1 MPIREAANSCL
12 YKNSILVVS
21 FLKGGAVKHSLFCK
35 QQHIP
40 TILTDERR
48 LKLMKKAPFMI
59 VLLILVLSIVSACSG
74 NASEANSNS
83 TDADSSNETIDL
95 TWYYPV
101 NVGGEITEVIDGYA
115 EDFNNEEIEIN
126 GKKVTVEPVYSGNY
140 DESMTKV
147 QTAVANG
154 KAPDMATLLSV
165 DLFQLKDSIIS
176 LDDMVANDSEAQEMM
191 DDFFPG
197 FMQNSQAEGETW
209 SVPFQRSTVLLYYN
223 KDMFEE
229 AGLDPETAPTS
240 WDEVVEYG
248 EKLTNDDQWGIELPA
263 TISGYWIY
271 QALALQNGD
280 GNLMSDDGKEVYF
293 DSEAA
298 KGALQYW
305 IDLSEKHQIMPE
317 GVLDWNTVP
326 TDFIEGKTGM
336 MLSTTGNL
344 TNVKNNA
351 NFEFGVAFLPG
362 NERLA
367 TPTGGGNFYIFKDV
381 EEERQLASME
391 FIKWIAEP
399 ERAAQ
404 WSIDTGYIA
413 TRQSSYETPALK
425 EYTDS
430 FPQALTAMQQLEHA
444 HKEISVY
451 EQGKVLKI
459 LSDAIEAVINGEDVD
474 VTLDEAQKQADA
486 ILEPYK

>member
-1 MPIREAANSCL
+1 M
-12 YKNSILVVS
+12 
-21 FLKGGAVKHSLFCK
+21 SLENTLNIF
-35 QQHIP
+35 
-40 TILTDERR
+40 TDERG
-48 LKLMKKAPFMI
+48 LKRMKKASFMI
-59 VLLILVLSIVSACSG
+59 ALLLFVLSIVSACSG
-74 NASEANSNS
+74 NTAEGDSNS
-83 TDADSSNETIDL
+83 TDSDSSDEAVETINL

-126 GKKVTVEPVYSGNY
+126 GKKVTVEPIYSGNY

-223 KDMFEE
+223 KDMFEK

-280 GNLMSDDGKEVYF
+280 GNLMSDDGKR
-293 DSEAA
+293 SEEHTSE
-298 KGALQYW
+298 LQLRGHLVCRLLLEKKTTYW
-305 IDLSEKHQIMPE
+305 
-317 GVLDWNTVP
+317 
-326 TDFIEGKTGM
+326 
-336 MLSTTGNL
+336 
-344 TNVKNNA
+344 
-351 NFEFGVAFLPG
+351 
-362 NERLA
+362 R
-367 TPTGGGNFYIFKDV
+367 
-381 EEERQLASME
+381 
-391 FIKWIAEP
+391 
-399 ERAAQ
+399 
-404 WSIDTGYIA
+404 
-413 TRQSSYETPALK
+413 
-425 EYTDS
+425 
-430 FPQALTAMQQLEHA
+430 
-444 HKEISVY
+444 
-451 EQGKVLKI
+451 
-459 LSDAIEAVINGEDVD
+459 
-474 VTLDEAQKQADA
+474 
-486 ILEPYK
+486 

>member
-1 MPIREAANSCL
+1 
-12 YKNSILVVS
+12 
-21 FLKGGAVKHSLFCK
+21 
-35 QQHIP
+35 
-40 TILTDERR
+40 
-48 LKLMKKAPFMI
+48 MKKAPFMLA
-59 VLLILVLSIVSACSG
+59 LLLFSISILSACSG
-74 NASEANSNS
+74 ESSEEK
-83 TDADSSNETIDL
+83 TDGSNESSESIDL

-101 NVGGEITEVIDGYA
+101 NVGGEITKIIDGYA
-115 EDFNNEEIEIN
+115 EDFNNEEIEID

-154 KAPDMATLLSV
+154 NAPDMATLLSV
-165 DLFQLKDSIIS
+165 DLFQIKDSIIP
-176 LDDMVANDSEAQEMM
+176 LDDMIANDPDAEEMV

-197 FMQNSQAEGETW
+197 FMLNSQAEGNTW

-240 WDEVVEYG
+240 WEEVVDFG
-248 EKLTNDDQWGIELPA
+248 EKLTNDEQWGIELPA

-271 QALALQNGD
+271 QALALQNGE

-305 IDLSEKHQIMPE
+305 IDLSKKHKIMPE

-326 TDFIEGKTGM
+326 TDFIEGKTAM

-344 TNVKNNA
+344 TNVKNNSD
-351 NFEFGVAFLPG
+351 FEFGVAFLPG

-367 TPTGGGNFYIFKDV
+367 TPTGGGNFYIFKDI

-391 FIKWIAEP
+391 FIKWVAAP

-413 TRQSSYETPALK
+413 TRQSSYETPELK

-430 FPQALTAMQQLEHA
+430 FPQAMTAMEQLEHA
-444 HKEISVY
+444 HKEISIY
-451 EQGKVLKI
+451 EQGKIIKI
-459 LSDAIEAVINGEDVD
+459 LSDSIEAAINGDDVNE
-474 VTLDEAQKQADA
+474 TLDQAQEQAEAL
-486 ILEPYK
+486 LEPYK